1 MMIVKDPFI
10 QREIMQNKIK
20 ELQSRA
26 ASFLQSYCLRVN
38 GVTISLKEIEVYY
51 YEKGVFED
59 YTVHCNEL
67 QMNNKFHFYVHRT
80 GKSKDYKPKG
90 GTRCGCDFVL
100 SDKDNVYYT
109 FLIRGIVI
117 DRELIVGPNNS
128 LKAILSYTS
137 LSYSELEGAKVE
149 LVPCKNDCHI
159 LPSPRIGLGKPEE
172 EKNVIFHDA
181 ELRMIVCDEYFKQTD
196 KRSNCGYK
204 LRTDAIDNFL
214 RRQLGSNN
222 MTKEE
227 AIKYSQ
233 EMYGAVSRW
242 LKDL

>member
-1 MMIVKDPFI
+1 M
-10 QREIMQNKIK
+10 
-20 ELQSRA
+20 
-26 ASFLQSYCLRVN
+26 
-38 GVTISLKEIEVYY
+38 
-51 YEKGVFED
+51 
-59 YTVHCNEL
+59 
-67 QMNNKFHFYVHRT
+67 HRT

-196 KRSNCGYK
+196 KRSKCGYK

>member
-1 MMIVKDPFI
+1 MIVKDPFI

>member
-1 MMIVKDPFI
+1 MIVKDPFI

-80 GKSKDYKPKG
+80 GTSKDYKPKG

>member
-1 MMIVKDPFI
+1 MIVKDPFI

-59 YTVHCNEL
+59 YTVHCNKL

-196 KRSNCGYK
+196 KRSKCGYK